1 TVESLIRDEFSPA
14 LMVDSSPSLD
24 LSLPPG
30 RKFLTSTSF
39 LLRRHQFH
47 LPEVTGLSPPTH
59 QLLEVE
65 AILRSK
71 RRNRDYFRNVQKQWL
86 RSDHATAAAMVDQ
99 VCYSDL
105 SLENLSDFSLCPA
118 GDCLED
124 VELKRS
130 CDSATM
136 DNQTGD
142 YVGKSCNAH
151 QVFDNLSRTPKQVF
165 CPCHRTEGW
174 RTN

>member
-1 TVESLIRDEFSPA
+1 
-14 LMVDSSPSLD
+14 MVDSSPSLD
-24 LSLPPG
+24 LSLSPG
-30 RKFLTSTSF
+30 EKFSSSASF

-47 LPEVTGLSPPTH
+47 LPEVTELSPPAH
-59 QLLEVE
+59 QLLDVE
-65 AILRSK
+65 AILRSE
-71 RRNRDYFRNVQKQWL
+71 RRNQDYFRYVQKQWL
-86 RSDHATAAAMVDQ
+86 RSDHAATTAAVDQ

-105 SLENLSDFSLCPA
+105 SIENLSDFLLCPA

-142 YVGKSCNAH
+142 CVRKSSNAH
-151 QVFDNLSRTPKQVF
+151 QVFDKLSRTPKQVA
-165 CPCHRTEGW
+165 PCVIKAEKPLLGGVMKS
-174 RTN
+174 